1 MQAGMFQ
8 ALGSQVW
15 EREQGLGRQTLPGA
29 RMHRLKLGPGG
40 LLVGPRR

>member
-29 RMHRLKLGPGG
+29 YAQAEA
-40 LLVGPRR
+40 GPRRVARGA

>member
-1 MQAGMFQ
+1 MRAGMFQ

-29 RMHRLKLGPGG
+29 YAQAEAGPQRAARGA
-40 LLVGPRR
+40 